1 MPKRHWI
8 HEGYPGLG
16 RGQDWSSLGIHKVQ
30 LKFKALG
37 PDENTKIEKLEK
49 RRDPRTGMGTVWVER
64 KQEKN

>member
-8 HEGYPGLG
+8 HEGYPGSG

-37 PDENTKIEKLEK
+37 PDENTKIE
-49 RRDPRTGMGTVWVER
+49 
-64 KQEKN
+64 N